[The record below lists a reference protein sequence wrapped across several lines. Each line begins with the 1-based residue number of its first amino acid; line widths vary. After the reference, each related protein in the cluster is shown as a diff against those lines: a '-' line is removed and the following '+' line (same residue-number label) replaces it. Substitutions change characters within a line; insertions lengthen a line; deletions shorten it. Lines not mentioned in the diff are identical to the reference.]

1 MTMLTKQELIAE
13 VKERNLGIK
22 NLQKL
27 KKDELIQILSE
38 NPVIVSKEEAEKS
51 DIPVLYPISLSKK

>member
-1 MTMLTKQELIAE
+1 MTNLTKLELIE
-13 VKERNLGIK
+13 EIKERKIQIK